1 MRSYSDEGLGLAVAV
16 DTAVEQ
22 PVGELSIYQLQTHL
36 TALCSQTE
44 RLNGRISQAVG
55 ELHSRS
61 GGQVPAH
68 SGGPGRTAAS
78 ICSSTAWLRDAT
90 TLGGPAAGALIRTA
104 TALRELPELA
114 QAVTD
119 GQLGNGQAAALT
131 RLVGKLPAS
140 ELLEAQPSLL
150 AIAAHRDPQSVASL
164 VSHLLATY
172 SEPHLQAADTAGRA
186 RRYLQLIT
194 DPDGTVRGRF
204 TLAGEDAEALHTIVA
219 ALARRRGLSDQRSA
233 AQRRADALTEACEI
247 ALRHG
252 QLPEHGGQRPHLSYV
267 LPAGWAAHQP
277 PPPLPAL
284 LADELGQPSQPAQP
298 GQPGQPGRY
307 PPLPVS
313 AYCATGAW
321 SGPQTRPRIEAML
334 CDARLSRVLLDST
347 GQVRALHTLT
357 DTITTN
363 QRRAL
368 AARDHGCTTRG
379 CTRPPAHCD
388 AHHLTSLAD
397 NGPTTLNNLAL
408 LCRHH
413 HLQWHRGALHPND
426 LHTPWLTTAPGPPTP
441 PTPPPKE

>member
-1 MRSYSDEGLGLAVAV
+1 MRSYHDEGLGLAVAV

-22 PVGELSIYQLQTHL
+22 PVSELSIHQLQTHL
-36 TALCSQTE
+36 TALCRQTE
-44 RLNGRISQAVG
+44 RLHGRISQAVG
-55 ELHSRS
+55 ELHTRT

-68 SGGPGRTAAS
+68 HGPADRSDGS
-78 ICSSTAWLRDAT
+78 VCSSTAWLRDAT

-119 GQLGNGQAAALT
+119 GQLGNAQAAALT
-131 RLVGKLPAS
+131 RLVGTLPAS
-140 ELLEAQPSLL
+140 ELLQAQPSLL
-150 AIAAHRDPQSVASL
+150 ALAAHRDPPSVASL

-186 RRYLQLIT
+186 RRYLQLST

-204 TLAGEDAEALHTIVA
+204 TLAGEDAEALHTIIE

-233 AQRRADALTEACEI
+233 AQRRADALTETCEI

-284 LADELGQPSQPAQP
+284 LASEL
-298 GQPGQPGRY
+298 GRY
-307 PPLPVS
+307 PALPVR
-313 AYCATGAW
+313 AYCAPGAW

-357 DTITTN
+357 DTITTH

-388 AHHLTSLAD
+388 AHHLTALAD

-413 HLQWHRGALHPND
+413 HLQWHRGHLHPND
-426 LHTPWLTTAPGPPTP
+426 LHTPWLTTP
-441 PTPPPKE
+441 PTPPPKK